1 MNSTEQPNA
10 PLLAGFKVGSSGE
23 TAPLDWPLPDAART
37 EKPGYSWIH
46 LLHGA
51 EEGVVW
57 LRERSGLPDFAVEA
71 LLENETH
78 PRCAKFDNGMLVIL
92 RGVNLNPGA
101 DPEDM
106 VSIRMW
112 VEKNRI
118 VSVRMRKLLAIAD
131 MRVAMEGHKAPTTV
145 GAFLVALCESLSNRI
160 ETVVMQLADRLDELE
175 EQSLDEESNLSRSAI
190 SELRRTLIVI
200 RRYVAPQREA
210 LSRLASSDDDILT
223 TKERIHVRE
232 TLDTAVRIVDE
243 LDASRERATVIS
255 EQLMDKR
262 AETMNRNMMVL
273 SVVAAVFLPLGF
285 LTGLLGINVAGMPG
299 SEDPAAFW
307 IVCGLLTLLGGGAV
321 AFFRL
326 KRWI

>member
-1 MNSTEQPNA
+1 MSELEQSMG
-10 PLLAGFKVGSSGE
+10 PLLAGFLVSPEGKTERIS
-23 TAPLDWPLPDAART
+23 WPLSGTGVPET
-37 EKPGYSWIH
+37 GYSWIH

-51 EEGVVW
+51 EEGVAW
-57 LRERSGLPDFAVEA
+57 LRDKSGVPGYAVEA
-71 LLENETH
+71 LLESETH
-78 PRCAKFDNGMLVIL
+78 PRCAKFDEGMLVIL

-118 VSVRMRKLLAIAD
+118 VSVRMRRLLAIAD
-131 MRVAMEGHKAPTTV
+131 MRNAMESNRAPVSV
-145 GAFLVALCESLSNRI
+145 GTFLVALCESLSIRI
-160 ETVVMQLADRLDELE
+160 ETVVMKLSDDLDELE
-175 EQSLDEESNLSRSAI
+175 QQSLEDGTNLARSAI
-190 SELRRTLIVI
+190 SALRHDLIVI

-210 LSRLASSDDDILT
+210 LSRLAASDDNILS
-223 TKERIHVRE
+223 TKDRIHVRE

-262 AETMNRNMMVL
+262 AEVMNRNMMVL
-273 SVVAAVFLPLGF
+273 SIVAAVFLPLGF
-285 LTGLLGINVAGMPG
+285 LTGLLGINVGGMPG
-299 SEDPAAFW
+299 AQNPYAFW
-307 IVCGLLTLLGGGAV
+307 IVCALITFLGAGAV
-321 AFFRL
+321 AFFKV